1 MRVFRFNGACVNC
14 AYKVPMKQTRQ
25 PGAWPSP
32 LSASLL
38 AQAGSSVMW
47 SQPIGD
53 DLWWD
58 EVRPSEGGRTLVVS
72 RQQGDILKAPW
83 SAKSQVHEYGGIS
96 WLGLMR
102 NGQAMLA
109 FVNKADQR
117 IYITEPKGEPR
128 PLSPESPAGQSH
140 RYIEMIAVGD
150 EIWCIREAHLE
161 GRVDRSLVALSLK
174 SAGLAS
180 LRILDASSHFY
191 AHPRVSA
198 DGRHLAWI
206 TWEHPQM
213 PWDGTELRVADVS
226 NGQLSNV
233 RVLAGNVETSCLSP
247 EWGPN
252 NELYFICDQ
261 SGWWNL
267 WQVDLKGKLTHLVEE
282 ATEWGF
288 PLWQL
293 GMRALSVLPDGQVLS
308 VHGAVDARKIVRVDP
323 KTRAMQD
330 LNSELTDFKPSLSV
344 SSSKAYAVGASGK
357 VVSELIEIDLLTWQV
372 SNVVSSIQAPVHAS
386 YFPSPHEISAVRSD
400 GRKVFAILHAAHHPD
415 FEPSEK
421 PPLMVVVHGGPT
433 ANSSATLSMKYAYF
447 TSRGIS
453 VVDVN
458 YGGST
463 GYGRQ
468 YRNLLRGQWGVVDCE
483 DVLAVVESLIAQG
496 VCAADK
502 VVIRG
507 GSAGGFTVLNALVN
521 SKCFAAGASYYGV
534 ADCTTLAT
542 DTHDFESR
550 YLDTMIGAYPAEKD
564 LYIARSPITHV
575 AQLSS
580 PLILFQ
586 GLDDKVVPPS
596 QSEAFRD
603 ACAAKGLKHAYVAY
617 EGEGHGFRQA
627 STIVSSLET
636 ELKFYGEV
644 LGFEPQM

>member
-14 AYKVPMKQTRQ
+14 AHKVPMKQTHQ

-38 AQAGSSVMW
+38 AQAGSSLMW
-47 SQPIGD
+47 SQAMDD

-58 EVRPSEGGRTLVVS
+58 EVRPTEAGRTLVVS
-72 RQQGDILKAPW
+72 RQHGDILKSPW
-83 SAKSQVHEYGGIS
+83 SAKSQVHEYGGLS
-96 WLGLMR
+96 WLGIVLQ
-102 NGQAMLA
+102 GHSMLA

-117 IYITEPKGEPR
+117 IYITKPMGEPQ

-140 RYIEMIAVGD
+140 RYIDMIAVSD
-150 EIWCIREAHLE
+150 EIWCIREVHKE
-161 GRVDRSLVALSLK
+161 GRVERDLVALSLNLK
-174 SAGLAS
+174 GVGA
-180 LRILDASSHFY
+180 LRILEASSHFY
-191 AHPRVSA
+191 AHPRLSA
-198 DGRHLAWI
+198 DGRYLCWI
-206 TWEHPQM
+206 AWEHPQM
-213 PWDGTELRVADVS
+213 PWDGTELRVAEVS

-233 RVLAGNVETSCLSP
+233 RVLAGDVQTSCLSP
-247 EWGPN
+247 EWGPH
-252 NELYFICDQ
+252 NELYFICDK

-267 WQVDLKGKLTHLVEE
+267 WQVDLRGQLTHLIEE
-282 ATEWGF
+282 ASEWGF

-293 GMRALSVLPDGQVLS
+293 GMRALSVLSDGQVLS
-308 VHGAVDARKIVRVDP
+308 VHGAVDARKIVRVNP
-323 KTRAMQD
+323 STRAMQD
-330 LNSELTDFKPSLSV
+330 LDSELTDFKPSLSV

-357 VVSELIEIDLLTWQV
+357 VVSQLLEIDLLSWQV
-372 SNVVSSIQAPVHAS
+372 SNVVTSVAAPVDAR
-386 YFPSPHEISAVRSD
+386 YFPKPHEISAMRADS
-400 GRKVFAILHAAHHPD
+400 RKVFAILHAAHHPD

-433 ANSSATLSMKYAYF
+433 ANSAATLSMKYAYF

-463 GYGRQ
+463 GYGRH

-483 DVLAVVESLIAQG
+483 DVLAVVDSLIAQG
-496 VCAADK
+496 ICAPDK

-507 GSAGGFTVLNALVN
+507 GSAGGFTVLNALVH
-521 SKCFAAGASYYGV
+521 SKSFAAGASYYGV

-564 LYIARSPITHV
+564 LYVARSPITHV
-575 AQLSS
+575 NQLSS

-586 GLDDKVVPPS
+586 GLDDMVVPPS

-603 ACAAKGLKHAYVAY
+603 ACSAKGLKHAYVAY

-644 LGFEPQM
+644 LGFVPQM

>member
-1 MRVFRFNGACVNC
+1 
-14 AYKVPMKQTRQ
+14 
-25 PGAWPSP
+25 
-32 LSASLL
+32 
-38 AQAGSSVMW
+38 MW
-47 SQPIGD
+47 SQAMGD

-58 EVRPSEGGRTLVVS
+58 EVRPSEGGRSLVVS
-72 RQQGDILKAPW
+72 RHQGDILKAPW

-96 WLGLMR
+96 WLGLMLD
-102 NGQAMLA
+102 GKAMLA

-150 EIWCIREAHLE
+150 EIWCIREVHIE
-161 GRVDRSLVALSLK
+161 GRVERDLVALSLK
-174 SAGLAS
+174 PEGVGS
-180 LRILDASSHFY
+180 LRSLESSSHFY
-191 AHPRVSA
+191 AHPRLSA
-198 DGRHLAWI
+198 DGRYLAWI
-206 TWEHPQM
+206 AWEHPQM
-213 PWDGTELRVADVS
+213 PWDGTELRVAQVS
-226 NGQLSNV
+226 NGQLINV
-233 RVLAGNVETSCLSP
+233 RVLAGDVQTSCLSP

-252 NELYFICDQ
+252 NALYFICDK

-267 WQVDLKGKLTHLVEE
+267 WQVDLKGKLTHLIEE

-293 GMRALSVLPDGQVLS
+293 GMRALSVLPDGRVLS

-323 KTRAMQD
+323 QTRAMQD

-357 VVSELIEIDLLTWQV
+357 VVSELIEIDLNTWQV
-372 SNVVSSIQAPVHAS
+372 SNVVSSLEAPVHAS
-386 YFPSPHEISAVRSD
+386 FFPSPHEISAVRAD
-400 GRKVFAILHAAHHPD
+400 GRKVFAILHAAHHPE

-507 GSAGGFTVLNALVN
+507 GSAGGFTVLNALVH
-521 SKCFAAGASYYGV
+521 SKSFVAGASYYGV

-575 AQLSS
+575 NQLSS

-617 EGEGHGFRQA
+617 EGEGHGFRQV

-636 ELKFYGEV
+636 ELKFYGDV
-644 LGFEPQM
+644 LGFEPQL

>member
-1 MRVFRFNGACVNC
+1 
-14 AYKVPMKQTRQ
+14 MKKTHQ

-32 LSASLL
+32 LSANLL

-47 SQPIGD
+47 SQAMGD

-58 EVRPSEGGRTLVVS
+58 EVRPSEGGRSLVVS

-96 WLGLMR
+96 WLGLMLD
-102 NGQAMLA
+102 GQAMLA
-109 FVNKADQR
+109 FVNRADQR

-150 EIWCIREAHLE
+150 EIWCIREVHIE
-161 GRVDRSLVALSLK
+161 GCVERSLIALSLK
-174 SAGLAS
+174 SVGVAT

-198 DGRHLAWI
+198 DGQHLAWI

-247 EWGPN
+247 EWGPS
-252 NELYFICDQ
+252 NELYFICDK

-267 WQVDLKGKLTHLVEE
+267 WQVDLHGKLTHLVDV
-282 ATEWGF
+282 ASEWGF

-293 GMRALSVLPDGQVLS
+293 GMRALSVLPDGHVLS

-603 ACAAKGLKHAYVAY
+603 ACASKGLKHAYVAY

>member
-1 MRVFRFNGACVNC
+1 
-14 AYKVPMKQTRQ
+14 
-25 PGAWPSP
+25 
-32 LSASLL
+32 
-38 AQAGSSVMW
+38 MW
-47 SQPIGD
+47 SQAMGN

-58 EVRPSEGGRTLVVS
+58 EVRPTEAGRTLVVS
-72 RQQGDILKAPW
+72 RQHGDILKSPW
-83 SAKSQVHEYGGIS
+83 SAKSQVHDYGGLS
-96 WLGLMR
+96 WLGIVLQ
-102 NGQAMLA
+102 GHSMLA

-117 IYITEPKGEPR
+117 IYITKPMGEPQ

-140 RYIEMIAVGD
+140 RYIDMIAVGD
-150 EIWCIREAHLE
+150 EIWCIREVHKE
-161 GRVDRSLVALSLK
+161 GRVERDLVALSLNLK
-174 SAGLAS
+174 GVGA
-180 LRILDASSHFY
+180 LRILEASSHFY
-191 AHPRVSA
+191 AHPRLSA
-198 DGRHLAWI
+198 DGRYLCWI
-206 TWEHPQM
+206 AWEHPQM
-213 PWDGTELRVADVS
+213 PWDGTELRVAEVS

-233 RVLAGNVETSCLSP
+233 RVLAGDVQTSCLSP
-247 EWGPN
+247 EWGPH
-252 NELYFICDQ
+252 NELYFICDK

-267 WQVDLKGKLTHLVEE
+267 WQVDLRGQLTHLIEE
-282 ATEWGF
+282 ASEWGF

-293 GMRALSVLPDGQVLS
+293 GMRALSVLSDGQVLS
-308 VHGAVDARKIVRVDP
+308 VHGAVDARKIVRVNP
-323 KTRAMQD
+323 STRAMQD
-330 LNSELTDFKPSLSV
+330 LDSELTDFKPSLSV

-357 VVSELIEIDLLTWQV
+357 VVSQLLEIDLLSWQV
-372 SNVVSSIQAPVHAS
+372 SNVVTSVAAPVDAR
-386 YFPSPHEISAVRSD
+386 YFPKPHEISAMRAD

-433 ANSSATLSMKYAYF
+433 ANSAATLSMKYAYF

-483 DVLAVVESLIAQG
+483 DVLAVVDSLIAQG
-496 VCAADK
+496 ICAPDK

-507 GSAGGFTVLNALVN
+507 GSAGGFTVLNALVH
-521 SKCFAAGASYYGV
+521 SKSFAAGASYYGV

-564 LYIARSPITHV
+564 LYVARSPITHV
-575 AQLSS
+575 NQLSS

-586 GLDDKVVPPS
+586 GLDDMVVPPS

-644 LGFEPQM
+644 LGFVPQM